1 MWRQVRKGISFLN
14 SSSLPLS
21 LILTFFSL
29 LFHTRRES
37 KDRRSRR
44 EQKSTIGTSSRRE
57 GRRRQRGRERRPS
70 PSLSS
75 GRRNQDCRDRTPARL
90 LLLPQTPQRVQ
101 GHRGPSRQAPG
112 RGGRQARRR
121 RRRREQGGEEEE
133 EKRRRGRRERRGR
146 RRTSP
151 RLPGLS
157 SPGGGLRRRGLRGPL
172 RRPPRLQRRA
182 RRKRRQRREGEDV
195 ASLRGSDAPGVLVEV

>member
-29 LFHTRRES
+29 LFHARRES

-133 EKRRRGRRERRGR
+133 KRRRGRRERRGR